1 MTEQS
6 ALTVKLVEEVREG
19 REHSF
24 EYLYR
29 QWVQRLYSF
38 VIGYVK
44 SESIA
49 DDIVQETFVRI
60 WDNREALDSGKSFKA
75 YLFTISYHMI
85 IKELR
90 RQVRNPL
97 MMDFV
102 AYEDEMRTKSTE
114 GEKLL
119 DYDLFVEALAKAKM
133 HLTPRQRQIFELNKE
148 LDIPVAEIAE
158 RLGITLQV
166 VRNQLSAAMRV
177 MREKL
182 PPLAYMLFLLLADS

>member
-19 REHSF
+19 SEHSF

-29 QWVQRLYSF
+29 QWVTRLYAF

-60 WDNREALDSGKSFKA
+60 WDNREDLDSGKSFKA

-114 GEKLL
+114 GERLL

-133 HLTPRQRQIFELNKE
+133 HLTPRQRQIFKLNKE
-148 LDIPVAEIAE
+148 LDVSVAEIAE
-158 RLGITLQV
+158 RLGITQQV
-166 VRNQLSAAMRV
+166 VRNQLSAAMKV

-182 PPLAYMLFLLLADS
+182 PPLAYMLFLFLSES